1 MTGARSD
8 ALRLS
13 DILRSIER
21 LEEVLKAGYEAFAQS
36 WMSQSAVVRELEI
49 IGEAAGEI
57 SPALRKQ
64 HSDVAW
70 TRMRGFSSF
79 AKHEYWRVGPEL
91 VWDAVK
97 EIPALRDRIRKVIV
111 AP

>member
-21 LEEVLKAGYEAFAQS
+21 LEEVLKAGYEAFARS

-64 HSDVAW
+64 HSDLKW

-79 AKHEYWRVGPEL
+79 AKHEHWRVRPEL

-97 EIPALRDRIRKVIV
+97 EMPALRDRIRKVIV